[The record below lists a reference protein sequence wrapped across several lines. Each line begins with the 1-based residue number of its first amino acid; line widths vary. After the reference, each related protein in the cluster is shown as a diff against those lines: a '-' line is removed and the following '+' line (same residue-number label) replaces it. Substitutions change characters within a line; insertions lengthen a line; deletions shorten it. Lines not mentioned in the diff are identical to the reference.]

1 MRKNLPKG
9 KEEIVTRF
17 LKIVTDAYV
26 PPTSTGVVGGS
37 AYCLSSDRL
46 YLSGLTE
53 EDVDFVLQYL
63 FARSGLKVETVRTG
77 DGQFFIPI
85 PPESFSLIKREYLRL
100 NPPTKPTVF
109 ISEES
114 GILLNRRSKIPNY
127 PITGKRGRLIQHL
140 IKNKK
145 ALPGPILSKALLQ
158 NAQSL
163 SRSISEINEA
173 FAAMSGYRDDLIVRV
188 PTGGYKLNRERFKFQ
203 KMD

>member
-127 PITGKRGRLIQHL
+127 PITGKRGRLSRQSRL
-140 IKNKK
+140 FNLVK
-145 ALPGPILSKALLQ
+145 ALRIVSTLASGTISVTPAVVSQPPSDPRR
-158 NAQSL
+158 
-163 SRSISEINEA
+163 SRT
-173 FAAMSGYRDDLIVRV
+173 M
-188 PTGGYKLNRERFKFQ
+188 
-203 KMD
+203 